1 MIFAAL
7 VQYGSDVPGVAKF
20 KLLGVP
26 MTEKWFTYLMASS
39 LMLMQNGSSALT
51 CAFGALIGILYK
63 SRGSGLSRFR
73 FPSSLQRLATHLF
86 HPILSIT
93 DHTAGP
99 RVPTSSSDQ
108 GRPHNRNPT
117 DQPDLFANRANM
129 NDNFEAIPP
138 HLLNQVQ
145 PTEANI
151 ALLVEMGF
159 SRERASRALAETGDS
174 VELALATLTADD

>member
-1 MIFAAL
+1 
-7 VQYGSDVPGVAKF
+7 
-20 KLLGVP
+20 

-51 CAFGALIGILYK
+51 CAIGALIGIMYR

-73 FPSSLQRLATHLF
+73 FPASLQRFVSSIF

-99 RVPTSSSDQ
+99 RVPTSSADNARGAGNQ
-108 GRPHNRNPT
+108 RNF
-117 DQPDLFANRANM
+117 QPQNDIFANRANTNN
-129 NDNFEAIPP
+129 NDQFEAIPP

-145 PTEANI
+145 PSEPNI
-151 ALLVEMGF
+151 AILVEMGF
-159 SRERASRALAETGDS
+159 SRERAMRALSETGDS
-174 VELALATLTADD
+174 VELALATLTAED